1 MPTIPGLRNRDRK
14 AVGRDD
20 THDGPSFV
28 TPGTKIVLMAADGR
42 CVELAILDLKALGTE
57 HRSRNPPQLGQ
68 LNIAG
73 EASESFL
80 LHTDRIE

>member
-1 MPTIPGLRNRDRK
+1 
-14 AVGRDD
+14 
-20 THDGPSFV
+20 
-28 TPGTKIVLMAADGR
+28 MAADGR